1 SIVEVTQQNAALV
14 EEATAASHSLSDQA
28 RELAR
33 LVQRFKIEVSMA
45 IRTDPPAVISFDPP
59 MIVS

>member
-1 SIVEVTQQNAALV
+1 MGSIKQANQRVESIVEVTQQNAALV

-33 LVQRFKIEVSMA
+33 LVQRFKIE
-45 IRTDPPAVISFDPP
+45 
-59 MIVS
+59 

>member
-1 SIVEVTQQNAALV
+1 MAVSQLDEVTQQNASLV

-33 LVQRFKIEVSMA
+33 LVQRFKVDETAS
-45 IRTDPPAVISFDPP
+45 PQPA
-59 MIVS
+59 